1 MRHLPVDDPEVARII
16 EQEKKRLENTLDLIA
31 AENYPPQSILE
42 AQGSVFSVKA
52 AEGYP
57 GNRFHAGCGFTDEL
71 ESLAVSRAKILFGA
85 EHANVQPHSGVSA
98 NLAVYFSVL
107 QMGDPVLSMKLSHGG
122 HLSHGDPASITHKCF
137 TFHHYSVDP
146 GSERIDYDQVARMA
160 ARVKPKMI
168 VAGASSYS
176 RLIDYEKIAEI
187 AKDCHAM
194 LLVDMAHIAGLVA
207 AKVIPSPVPV
217 SDFVTFTTYKTLM
230 GGRGGVILCK
240 DQYRSKL
247 NRSIFPGAQGTTAVN
262 VIAAKAVCFKLA
274 MALKFIDIQKNIL
287 RNAACAAEAFI
298 EKGYR
303 LVSGGT
309 DNHMVLLDLR
319 SKDLTGKQAED
330 ILESVGI
337 VVNRNVIPYDPE
349 STMTTSGLRLGFSVA
364 AARGMGPSEVSQI
377 VDLIDST
384 LTGPDRTEILEKV
397 AGAVKALCK
406 KFPYYSSESEAV

>member
-1 MRHLPVDDPEVARII
+1 MKYLLTDDPEVARIT
-16 EQEKKRLENTLDLIA
+16 EQEEQRLENTLDLIA
-31 AENYPPQSILE
+31 AENYPPKSILE
-42 AQGSVFSVKA
+42 AQGSVFSIKA

-57 GNRFHAGCGFTDEL
+57 GNRFHAGCRHSDEL
-71 ESLAVSRAKILFGA
+71 ETLAIERAKALFNA
-85 EHANVQPHSGVSA
+85 DHANVQPHSVVSA

-107 QMGDPVLSMKLSHGG
+107 DVGDPVLSMKLSHGG

-137 TFHHYSVDP
+137 RFHHYSVDSE
-146 GSERIDYDQVARMA
+146 SERIDYNQVAQLA
-160 ARVKPKMI
+160 ARIKPRMI

-176 RLIDYEKIAEI
+176 RLIDYEKMAEI
-187 AKDCHAM
+187 ANDCNAM

-230 GGRGGVILCK
+230 GGRGGVILCREK
-240 DQYRSKL
+240 YRLKL
-247 NRSIFPGAQGTTAVN
+247 NRTIFPGAQGTTAMN

-274 MALKFIDIQKNIL
+274 MEPKFIDIQKSIL
-287 RNAACAAEAFI
+287 ENAVCAGEAFV

-319 SKDLTGKQAED
+319 PKGFTGKQAED

-364 AARGMGPSEVSQI
+364 AARGMGISEVRLI
-377 VDLIDST
+377 VDLIDSA
-384 LTGPDRTEILEKV
+384 LTGSDRPEVLEKV
-397 AGAVKALCK
+397 ADSVKDLCK
-406 KFPYYSSESEAV
+406 RFPYYSPESEAV